1 MMGDP
6 NRRSAPPI
14 TGSSAAWRSMCGA
27 AEAKTAH
34 PEKTRRERHLRS
46 SRTFQRDRL
55 SPSDA
60 DSSVSHCSEHTVAS
74 KNAANH
80 PNVSTRIR
88 SRGEVMWVIRPRS
101 RTPNTRTSLRS
112 VAGDPSARCRSGAL
126 CGMRDMAPDL
136 VIGAHLRR
144 RAPLAA
150 WSRPSGPGSRMKDRS
165 NNCHADQRTCHD
177 QHERPVAHRHPQS
190 FQAIVLAAHES
201 ASDHQKSSGHQHR

>member
-1 MMGDP
+1 MAAAALDDRP
-6 NRRSAPPI
+6 DHSPPRTISSTHKRSG

-34 PEKTRRERHLRS
+34 PEKTRREHHLRS

-112 VAGDPSARCRSGAL
+112 VAGDPSARCRSARFPSAFV
-126 CGMRDMAPDL
+126 MDAYL
-136 VIGAHLRR
+136 VIGASL
-144 RAPLAA
+144 LADA
-150 WSRPSGPGSRMKDRS
+150 GP
-165 NNCHADQRTCHD
+165 T
-177 QHERPVAHRHPQS
+177 E
-190 FQAIVLAAHES
+190 
-201 ASDHQKSSGHQHR
+201 